1 MILLNYQ
8 FSKNLDYPNCVCSDF
23 LNKKSSKL
31 NKIIFPCERF
41 IFISLIVVLPAA
53 RKPFKNSPPIICKI
67 NYGADCWCTYAKVCG
82 SDLDTDITERC
93 STWTQKTFRLLIKLN
108 KRVFF
113 VSPVKEPR
121 NSPKRRSIA
130 RHVQQSS
137 VPAIKRC
144 VMLFSAPLLFWHVP
158 MVEWNII
165 HNYMYSSFY
174 VASHDQ
180 FFLKQDD
187 LLYDAKQ
194 ILGVL

>member
-23 LNKKSSKL
+23 QNKKS
-31 NKIIFPCERF
+31 
-41 IFISLIVVLPAA
+41 SLIVVLPAA
-53 RKPFKNSPPIICKI
+53 RKPFKNSPPIFCKI
-67 NYGADCWCTYAKVCG
+67 NYGAGCWCTYAKVCG

-93 STWTQKTFRLLIKLN
+93 STWTRKTFRLLIKLN

-121 NSPKRRSIA
+121 SSAKRRSIA

-144 VMLFSAPLLFWHVP
+144 VMLFSALLLFWHCAYGG
-158 MVEWNII
+158 MK
-165 HNYMYSSFY
+165 HYS
-174 VASHDQ
+174 
-180 FFLKQDD
+180 
-187 LLYDAKQ
+187 
-194 ILGVL
+194 